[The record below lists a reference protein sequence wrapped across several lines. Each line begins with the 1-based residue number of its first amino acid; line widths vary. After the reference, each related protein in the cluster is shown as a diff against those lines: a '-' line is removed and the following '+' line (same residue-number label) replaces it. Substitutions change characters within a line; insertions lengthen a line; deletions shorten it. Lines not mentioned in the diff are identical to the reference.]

1 MLLLF
6 AEGHLKLVDYPA
18 DVAAIESLAVRGRL
32 VYFAVCAKGPRTGG
46 LYSFNLAGGPV
57 DVLLNNE
64 TNSCSEIKRVAS
76 LKGFWPLL
84 ILELPS
90 IPLGVLSACYTNWC
104 TCRPTN
110 RTCSCTQSTLKVV
123 TVLVGSGQKGN

>member
-18 DVAAIESLAVRGRL
+18 DVAAVESLAVRGQL

-76 LKGFWPLL
+76 FKS
-84 ILELPS
+84 ILAFTYSGASLDTAGR
-90 IPLGVLSACYTNWC
+90 IKRVLY
-104 TCRPTN
+104 
-110 RTCSCTQSTLKVV
+110 
-123 TVLVGSGQKGN
+123 